1 MSREKILCGK
11 EEIFRVAI
19 AMVDR
24 EGIGALSV
32 RSVAKELGVS
42 PMTIYNYVENLNDI
56 KKRVLINGFDRLYA
70 FLYDNLNKL
79 PSPVDKFT
87 FCREIALCVYDF
99 AVNNS
104 KLFVFMFSEGQH
116 IFSEDAEVRPFYT
129 YIYKMTRRSNATRQD
144 WEENK
149 KGYRLLEMLIFSVS
163 YQVASGAQTL
173 TEAEYGDLIEFY
185 LHKCL
190 N

>member
-1 MSREKILCGK
+1 
-11 EEIFRVAI
+11 
-19 AMVDR
+19 
-24 EGIGALSV
+24 
-32 RSVAKELGVS
+32 
-42 PMTIYNYVENLNDI
+42 
-56 KKRVLINGFDRLYA
+56 
-70 FLYDNLNKL
+70 
-79 PSPVDKFT
+79 
-87 FCREIALCVYDF
+87 
-99 AVNNS
+99 
-104 KLFVFMFSEGQH
+104 MFSEGQR

-129 YIYKMTRRSNATRQD
+129 YIYKMTRRSKATRQD

-185 LHKCL
+185 LQKCL